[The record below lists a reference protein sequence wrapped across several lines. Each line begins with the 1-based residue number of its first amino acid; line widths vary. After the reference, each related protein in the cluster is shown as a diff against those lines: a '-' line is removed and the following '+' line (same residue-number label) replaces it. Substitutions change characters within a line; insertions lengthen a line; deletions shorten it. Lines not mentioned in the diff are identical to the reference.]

1 MLHCVFDHHPIY
13 EFNMLPPTEKESVPE
28 MLKNLLEKQEKI
40 YGLRHRFI
48 VITDGTLKSV
58 KIFMQT
64 IILWFLFFK
73 KKIHI

>member
-1 MLHCVFDHHPIY
+1 
-13 EFNMLPPTEKESVPE
+13 MLPPTEKESVPE
-28 MLKNLLEKQEKI
+28 ILKNLLEKQEKI